1 MKSFKDYAILIEGS
15 TEAAIEMEFAL
26 VDAAKGTSGKKS
38 YPNLRKYAVKR
49 YPNSKKPSNSEI
61 LDKVNIAK
69 KGGSNRDIK
78 LILLKKVVEC
88 LRTVNKPTWKGSNKT
103 PKTDII
109 IDGKKISL
117 KKGSSQ
123 IMSGGIDETMSTFE
137 VAAKN
142 SIQGDLTDI
151 AKQVQSGI
159 SKLMPS
165 YKSTEKGGID
175 IQKYG
180 GTIYKNTK
188 LKKGVISTTVK
199 KKGDKTYGK
208 LDKDKVLR
216 EANDLNNKLT
226 KQFAKL
232 FENLDFKKE
241 FVFEAMTG
249 KVKFNNN
256 DGTADHFLVVDFDG
270 SAKLN
275 QVNSSSDSYVSK
287 ILSQVK
293 PNVKFKSTAVKTVK
307 DGKTGNYA
315 FRSVVGLMYDAAD
328 NTKNEIND
336 MMNSGELEYLS
347 EGFFDFISK
356 AWNKFKSFV
365 SNLIEKVTNFI
376 TQSVNNMMEFFDVQP
391 QIKFRNNVK
400 W

>member
-1 MKSFKDYAILIEGS
+1 MRSFKQHMVITESS
-15 TEAAIEMEFAL
+15 TKAAIEMEFAL
-26 VDAAKGTSGKKS
+26 VDASKGTSGKTS
-38 YPNLRKYAVKR
+38 YPSLRKYAIKK
-49 YPNSKKPSNSEI
+49 YPKSKKPSLDLASEI
-61 LDKVNIAK
+61 LDKVNITKTGGRMSKSAK
-69 KGGSNRDIK
+69 
-78 LILLKKVVEC
+78 
-88 LRTVNKPTWKGSNKT
+88 VNKDKWRGSNKT

-123 IMSGGIDETMSTFE
+123 IMSGGSDESMSTFE
-137 VAAKN
+137 VAAEKALKGKL
-142 SIQGDLTDI
+142 SDI
-151 AKQVQSGI
+151 AKEVQKGI
-159 SKLMPS
+159 TELQKS
-165 YKSTEKGGID
+165 YKSTEQGGID

-180 GTIYKNTK
+180 GTVYKNTK
-188 LKKGVISTTVK
+188 LKKGVISKTVK
-199 KKGDKTYGK
+199 TKKTYGK

-216 EANDLNNKLT
+216 EANDKNNQLT
-226 KQFAKL
+226 KSFAKL
-232 FENLDFKKE
+232 FEDKEFKKE

-249 KVKFNNN
+249 KVKFNDN

-287 ILSQVK
+287 ILSQVS
-293 PNVKFKSTAVKTVK
+293 PSVKFKSTAVKTVK
-307 DGKTGNYA
+307 DGKTGNYR

-347 EGFFDFISK
+347 EGFFDFVSK

-365 SNLIEKVTNFI
+365 SNLIEKVKDFI
-376 TQSVNNMMEFFDVQP
+376 TKSVNNMMEFFDVEP
-391 QIKFRNNVK
+391 KISFRNNVK

>member
-49 YPNSKKPSNSEI
+49 YPNSKKPSLDLASEI

-69 KGGSNRDIK
+69 KGGRMSK
-78 LILLKKVVEC
+78 SA
-88 LRTVNKPTWKGSNKT
+88 TVNKPTWKGSNKT

-142 SIQGDLTDI
+142 SIQGDLSDI